1 LDQLTAFLNGFF
13 VTETKVRAFLT
24 YAEAI
29 MNRMIA
35 CQIIAL
41 SFVLIFGLPSFSQA
55 QKLVVGYSG
64 ITAIQAPFWIIKDA
78 GYFKQEGLDA
88 NLIYIA
94 ASSTMAQAM
103 MAGEVAIST
112 ANSQAVVDTGL
123 QGGDLVAIGA
133 IVNFVALYVIAAPEI
148 KSVQDLRGKPVG
160 VTRFGATT
168 DFAMQMFLKKYGL
181 EPVRDVPIIQIG
193 GLPEL
198 AAALSNKSIYAAAMS
213 YPMGLVAQQAGM
225 KMLAN
230 LAKEQIPFLHQGLTT
245 TGKFMREHRAQ
256 AKAFVRAYGKAV
268 HFMHTRKEESKAI
281 VSRYTK
287 VTDPGMLE
295 GTMQYAYDF
304 VEKIPLVKREAFQV
318 TVDEIAKKN
327 PKAKQAKLEQFYDNS
342 LVQELINE
350 GFFASLWGR

>member
-1 LDQLTAFLNGFF
+1 MR
-13 VTETKVRAFLT
+13 ET
-24 YAEAI
+24 
-29 MNRMIA
+29 IA
-35 CQIIAL
+35 CKLIVL
-41 SFVLIFGLPSFSQA
+41 SFVLVFGLPAVSQA

-112 ANSQAVVDTGL
+112 ANSQAIVDTGL
-123 QGGDLVAIGA
+123 QGGDLVAVGA

-148 KSVQDLRGKPVG
+148 KTVQDLRGKPVG

-198 AAALSNKSIYAAAMS
+198 AAGLSNKSIYAAAMS

-245 TGKFMREHRAQ
+245 TARFMRERRPQ

-295 GTMQYAYDF
+295 GTIQYAYDF
-304 VEKIPLVKREAFQV
+304 VEKIPLVKREAIQV
-318 TVDEIAKKN
+318 TLDESGKKN

-350 GFFASLWGR
+350 GFFACLWGK

>member
-1 LDQLTAFLNGFF
+1 LLSIR
-13 VTETKVRAFLT
+13 EIKVQALLT
-24 YAEAI
+24 YAEAT
-29 MNRMIA
+29 MRETIA
-35 CQIIAL
+35 CKLILL
-41 SFVLIFGLPSFSQA
+41 SFVLIFGFPAVSQA

-112 ANSQAVVDTGL
+112 ANSQAIVDTGL
-123 QGGDLVAIGA
+123 QGGDLVAVGA

-148 KSVQDLRGKPVG
+148 KTVQDLRGKPVG

-198 AAALSNKSIYAAAMS
+198 AAGLSNKSIYAAAMS

-245 TGKFMREHRAQ
+245 TARFMRERRPQ

-295 GTMQYAYDF
+295 GTIQYAYDF
-304 VEKIPLVKREAFQV
+304 VEKIPLVKREAIQV
-318 TVDEIAKKN
+318 TLDESGKKN

-350 GFFASLWGR
+350 GFFASLWGK

>member
-1 LDQLTAFLNGFF
+1 MKAFGWKLIVIN
-13 VTETKVRAFLT
+13 
-24 YAEAI
+24 
-29 MNRMIA
+29 
-35 CQIIAL
+35 
-41 SFVLIFGLPSFSQA
+41 FVLCLVLPAGTSA
-55 QKLVVGYSG
+55 QKFVVGYSG
-64 ITAIQAPFWIIKDA
+64 ITAIQAPFWIINDA
-78 GYFKQEGLDA
+78 GYFKQEGLDSS
-88 NLIYIA
+88 LVYIA

-103 MAGEVAIST
+103 LAGEVAIST

-123 QGGDLVAIGA
+123 QGGDLVAVGA

-198 AAALSNKSIYAAAMS
+198 AAGLSNRSIYAAAMS

-230 LAKEQIPFLHQGLTT
+230 LAKEEIPFLHQGLTT
-245 TGKFMREHRAQ
+245 TGRFMRERRAH

-268 HFMHTRKEESKAI
+268 HYMHTRKEESKAI

-287 VTDPGMLE
+287 VTDPAMLE

-304 VEKIPLVKREAFQV
+304 VEKIPLVKREAIQV
-318 TVDEIAKKN
+318 TLDESGRKN
-327 PKAKQAKLEQFYDNS
+327 PKAKQAKPEQFYDNS
-342 LVQELINE
+342 LVQELIKE
-350 GFFASLWGR
+350 GFFASLWGK

>member
-1 LDQLTAFLNGFF
+1 MR
-13 VTETKVRAFLT
+13 ET
-24 YAEAI
+24 
-29 MNRMIA
+29 IA
-35 CQIIAL
+35 CKLIVL
-41 SFVLIFGLPSFSQA
+41 SFVLIFGLPAVSQA

-112 ANSQAVVDTGL
+112 ANSQAIVDTGL
-123 QGGDLVAIGA
+123 QGGDLVAVGA

-148 KSVQDLRGKPVG
+148 KTVQDLRGKPVG

-168 DFAMQMFLKKYGL
+168 DFAMQMFLQKYGL

-198 AAALSNKSIYAAAMS
+198 AAGLSNKSIYAAAMS

-245 TGKFMREHRAQ
+245 TARFMRERRPQ

-295 GTMQYAYDF
+295 GTIQYAYDF
-304 VEKIPLVKREAFQV
+304 VEKIPLVKREAIQV
-318 TVDEIAKKN
+318 TLDESGKKN

-350 GFFASLWGR
+350 GFFASLWGK

>member
-1 LDQLTAFLNGFF
+1 MKAFVDARLIVFSFIMILGFS
-13 VTETKVRAFLT
+13 TLA
-24 YAEAI
+24 
-29 MNRMIA
+29 
-35 CQIIAL
+35 
-41 SFVLIFGLPSFSQA
+41 SA

-78 GYFKQEGLDA
+78 GFFKQEGLDA

-103 MAGEVAIST
+103 LAGEVTIST

-123 QGGDLVAIGA
+123 QGGDLVAVGA

-148 KSVQDLRGKPVG
+148 KNVADLKGKPVG
-160 VTRFGATT
+160 VSRFGATT
-168 DFAMQMFLKKYGL
+168 DFAIQMFLKKYGL

-198 AAALSNKSIYAAAMS
+198 AAALSKKSIYAAAMS

-225 KMLAN
+225 KVLAN
-230 LAKEQIPFLHQGLTT
+230 LAKEEIPFLHQGLTT
-245 TGKFMREHRAQ
+245 TGKFLRARREQ
-256 AKAFVRAYGKAV
+256 VKAFVRAYGRAV

-287 VTDPGMLE
+287 VTDPAMLE
-295 GTMQYAYDF
+295 STMQYAYDF
-304 VEKIPLVKREAFQV
+304 VEKVPLVKREAVQV
-318 TVDEIAKKN
+318 TLDESSKKN
-327 PKAKQAKLEQFYDNS
+327 PKAKQANAEQFYDNS
-342 LVQELINE
+342 LVQELVNE
-350 GFFASLWGR
+350 GFFASLWGK

>member
-1 LDQLTAFLNGFF
+1 MKA
-13 VTETKVRAFLT
+13 
-24 YAEAI
+24 
-29 MNRMIA
+29 MI
-35 CQIIAL
+35 CKLIAL
-41 SFVLIFGLPSFSQA
+41 GFVLIFGLPSFSQA

-64 ITAIQAPFWIIKDA
+64 ITAIQTPFWIIKDA

-123 QGGDLVAIGA
+123 QGGDLVAAGA

-181 EPVRDVPIIQIG
+181 EPVRDVPFIQIG

-245 TGKFMREHRAQ
+245 TGKFMRERRPQ

-268 HFMHTRKEESKAI
+268 HFMHSRKEESKAI

-287 VTDPGMLE
+287 VTDPSMLE

-304 VEKIPLVKREAFQV
+304 VEKIPLVKREAIQV
-318 TVDEIAKKN
+318 TLEETGKKN
-327 PKAKQAKLEQFYDNS
+327 PKAKQAKPEQFYDNS

-350 GFFASLWGR
+350 GFFASLWGK

>member
-1 LDQLTAFLNGFF
+1 MKELIARGHILLSLLGILALPATAAG
-13 VTETKVRAFLT
+13 
-24 YAEAI
+24 
-29 MNRMIA
+29 
-35 CQIIAL
+35 
-41 SFVLIFGLPSFSQA
+41 
-55 QKLVVGYSG
+55 QKLMVGYSG
-64 ITAIQAPFWIIKDA
+64 VTAIQAPVWVMKDA

-88 NLIYIA
+88 DLIYIA
-94 ASSTMAQAM
+94 SSSTMAQAM
-103 MAGEVAIST
+103 LAGEVAIST

-123 QGGDLVAIGA
+123 QGGDLLAVGA

-193 GLPEL
+193 GVPEL
-198 AAALSNKSIYAAAMS
+198 AAALSKRSIYAAAMS

-225 KMLAN
+225 KVLAN
-230 LAKEQIPFLHQGLTT
+230 LAKEEIPFLHQGLTT
-245 TGKFMREHRAQ
+245 TGKFMRERRAQ
-256 AKAFVRAYGKAV
+256 VKAFVRAYGRAV

-281 VSRYTK
+281 VARYTK

-304 VEKIPLVKREAFQV
+304 VQKIPLVKREAIQV
-318 TVDEIAKKN
+318 TMDESGKKN
-327 PKAKQAKLEQFYDNS
+327 PKAKQAKPEQFYDNS
-342 LVQELINE
+342 LVQELVKE
-350 GFFASLWGR
+350 GFFASLWGK

>member
-1 LDQLTAFLNGFF
+1 MKRLIGW
-13 VTETKVRAFLT
+13 K
-24 YAEAI
+24 
-29 MNRMIA
+29 
-35 CQIIAL
+35 IIIL
-41 SFVLIFGLPSFSQA
+41 GLVLLFGLPAGVSA

-64 ITAIQAPFWIIKDA
+64 VTAIQAPFWIMKDA
-78 GYFKQEGLDA
+78 GYLKQEGLDS

-123 QGGDLVAIGA
+123 QGGDLVAVGA
-133 IVNFVALYVIAAPEI
+133 FVNFVALYVIAAPEI

-193 GLPEL
+193 GVPEL
-198 AAALSNKSIYAAAMS
+198 AAALSKRSIYAAAMS

-230 LAKEQIPFLHQGLTT
+230 LAKEEIPFVHQGLTT
-245 TGKFMREHRAQ
+245 TGKFLRERRAH
-256 AKAFVRAYGKAV
+256 AKAFVRAYGRAV
-268 HFMHTRKEESKAI
+268 HFMHNRKEESKAI
-281 VSRYTK
+281 LSRYTK
-287 VTDPGMLE
+287 VTDPAMLE

-304 VEKIPLVKREAFQV
+304 VEKVPLVKREAFQV
-318 TVDEIAKKN
+318 TLDESAKKN
-327 PKAKQAKLEQFYDNS
+327 PKAKQAKAEQFYDNS
-342 LVQELINE
+342 LVEELIKE
-350 GFFASLWGR
+350 GFFVSLWGR